1 MYSNKDLRKLLIP
14 LIVEQ
19 IMSAMMG
26 MVDTVMVANVGEA
39 ALSGVSL
46 VDTINVLILYFFS
59 AMATGG
65 TVVCGQ
71 YLGRGDEENA
81 RHVAQQLFLIVVV
94 LSAALTGI
102 CVFGRGFLLRV
113 IYGTVDG
120 NVMSASMTYFLITAV
135 SYPFIGMFNASAA
148 LYRATGNSR
157 LPMTVSVISNLIN
170 IAGNA
175 LLIYVMNMG
184 VAGAALATLASRV
197 FASLV
202 LLVKQ
207 RKPGQSITVRNYFSI
222 RPDKNIIGIILS
234 IGIPAGLENC
244 VFQIGKLAVQ
254 STVSTLGTTAIAAQA
269 VIYTLEN
276 ITSMPSLAI
285 GTGLLTV
292 VSHCM
297 GCGRPDEARKY
308 TKKLVILG
316 EIALLAAL
324 AVVYALSG
332 PFIKISHLGAESAA
346 LTRSLLKI
354 IFVVKIF
361 PWTLSFVLPNCLRA
375 SGDVKYPMIVAG
387 MTMWLC
393 RVMLSFVLCRCLGVG
408 LIGVWI
414 GMMTDWFIRAALYTI
429 RYVRGKWTKM
439 HVIA

>member
-1 MYSNKDLRKLLIP
+1 
-14 LIVEQ
+14 V
-19 IMSAMMG
+19 
-26 MVDTVMVANVGEA
+26 
-39 ALSGVSL
+39 
-46 VDTINVLILYFFS
+46 
-59 AMATGG
+59 
-65 TVVCGQ
+65 
-71 YLGRGDEENA
+71 
-81 RHVAQQLFLIVVV
+81 
-94 LSAALTGI
+94 
-102 CVFGRGFLLRV
+102 LLRV
-113 IYGTVDG
+113 IYGTVDQG
-120 NVMSASMTYFLITAV
+120 VMSASMTYFLITAL

-157 LPMTVSVISNLIN
+157 LPMSVSIISNIIN

-175 LLIYVMNMG
+175 LLIYVFNLG
-184 VAGAALATLASRV
+184 VAGAALATLASRI
-197 FASLV
+197 FACIV
-202 LLVKQ
+202 LLIKQ
-207 RKPGQSITVRNYFSI
+207 RKPGQSITLRNYFSI
-222 RPDKNIIGIILS
+222 RPDKNIISIILS

-297 GCGRPDEARKY
+297 GCGRPDEAKKY
-308 TKKLVILG
+308 TKKLVLLG
-316 EIALLAAL
+316 EIALIITICI
-324 AVVYALSG
+324 VYALSE
-332 PFIKISHLGAESAA
+332 PFITVSHLGAESAA

-354 IFVVKIF
+354 IFAIKIV

-375 SGDVKYPMIVAG
+375 AGDVKYPMIVAG

-393 RVMLSFVLCRCLGVG
+393 RVMLSFVLCRYLDVG

-414 GMMTDWFIRAALYTI
+414 GMMSDWFIRATLYTV
-429 RYVRGKWTKM
+429 RYIRGKWTKM